1 MRNIPVFTTEYGV
14 ASLILES
21 VAARKEAYVRIQSSL
36 DPEKLLQE
44 CKEFCVACGA
54 ERVYAAGHD
63 VLDSYP
69 LHTAIIE
76 IKAPKAAIGETDA
89 ALFPMQEETMMLWRT
104 HYNEGMSRVDNA
116 AWLSELEMKKILTE
130 GSAYFVHRDGTLLG
144 IGKASAGRIDA
155 VVSLVRGAG
164 EDVVRALAHALSDD
178 TITIEV
184 ASTNTRAI
192 ALYQRLGFIPT
203 REVAKWFQIF

>member
-54 ERVYAAGHD
+54 QRVYAAGHNI
-63 VLDSYP
+63 LDSHP

-76 IKAPKAAIGETDA
+76 MKAPKSAIGETDA

-104 HYNEGMSRVDNA
+104 HYNEGMWRVDNA

-130 GSAYFVHRDGTLLG
+130 GSAYFAHREGTLLG

-164 EDVVRALAHALSDD
+164 EDVVRALTHALSDD
-178 TITIEV
+178 TVTIEV
-184 ASTNTRAI
+184 ASTNRRAI
-192 ALYQRLGFIPT
+192 SLYERLGFIST
-203 REVAKWFQIF
+203 REVSRWYQIF